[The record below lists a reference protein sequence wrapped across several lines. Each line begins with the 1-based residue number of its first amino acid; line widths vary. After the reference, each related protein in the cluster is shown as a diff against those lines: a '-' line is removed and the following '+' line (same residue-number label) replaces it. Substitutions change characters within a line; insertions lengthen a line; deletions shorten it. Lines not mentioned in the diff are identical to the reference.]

1 MPVYRNDA
9 PAGYKEDLEYDSL
22 TQGTR
27 YKNRHYHKLAGP
39 QKMYKNHF
47 DYGLTQMKMPAE
59 LGFGFPEDRVLP
71 KRGFTAELNKMPS
84 ELRLPAEL

>member
-1 MPVYRNDA
+1 
-9 PAGYKEDLEYDSL
+9 
-22 TQGTR
+22 
-27 YKNRHYHKLAGP
+27 
-39 QKMYKNHF
+39 MYKNHF

-71 KRGFTAELNKMPS
+71 KRGFTAELNEMPS